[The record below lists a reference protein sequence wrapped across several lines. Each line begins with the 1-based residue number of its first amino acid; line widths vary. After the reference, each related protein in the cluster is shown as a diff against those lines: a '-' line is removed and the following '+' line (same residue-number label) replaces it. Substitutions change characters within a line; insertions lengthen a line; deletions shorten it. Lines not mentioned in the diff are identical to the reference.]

1 MAGMTSCG
9 ARLFALL
16 AAVVGSAA
24 APADA
29 APHPGQAERPAAGR
43 GLLERYC
50 VACHNDRLRTAG
62 LTLQG
67 LEIGAVERDPERWE
81 KVVGKLRAGDM
92 PPAGRPRPTAAEVE
106 PFVARLTAGLDGFAR
121 EHPDPGRPAVHRLN
135 RTEYGNAVR
144 DLLELE
150 VDVAALLPA
159 DDSGGGFD
167 NIADVLTVSPLLLE
181 RYLSAAR
188 KVSRLAVGDPAERAV
203 LYRVPRTLVQD
214 GRTDAELPLGTRGG
228 VAIRHYFPM
237 DGEYLLKVR
246 MQRNRIDEIRGLL
259 HSYRID
265 VLIDGQRVESFA
277 VGGEEIERGAEGLE
291 ATYTALANYLT
302 HADDEFELRVAVT
315 AGPHVVGVTFPS
327 PSSAIEGPPEKPV
340 QPKSWDYYHAK
351 LGLAGIGALEIRGP
365 YHVAGPGETPSR
377 RRIFTCRPA
386 PGDSAA
392 RERRC
397 AREIVAAL
405 ARRAFRR
412 PVTEADLRTLL
423 GFYESGRAAGGFE
436 AGIELA
442 LQRILVSPYFLF
454 RVEQD
459 PAGVAPGAP
468 YPLADLELASRLS
481 FFLWSSLPDERLLTL
496 ASARRLGDPAVL
508 EREVRRMLAD
518 PRASAL
524 VDSFAAQWL
533 GTRNLA
539 FAVPNEDRFPA
550 FDENLRRAFQR
561 ETELFIQSILRE
573 DRSVFDLLTAG
584 HTYVNERLA
593 RHYGIPDVR
602 GNWFRRVELAP
613 DQAAR
618 AGILGHGSVL
628 TVTSLAT
635 RTSPVNRGKWILEN
649 LLGTPPPPPPP
660 DVPAL
665 EEEDGGGAALSMR
678 EAMAAHRGNPACAA
692 CHAKMDP
699 LGLALENFDAV
710 GAWRTASESGEP
722 IDAAGELPDGAA
734 FRGPADLR
742 RVLLAR
748 PDQFV
753 ETVVEKLLTYATG
766 RGLEYYDRPAIRA
779 IAREA
784 AADGHRLSALVLGV
798 VRSTPFRMR
807 RAAGQQGAAAA
818 EAQGAHSAPRRER
831 RGAVGSPQADAG
843 GSGRSPV

>member
-1 MAGMTSCG
+1 MMSFRGWIV
-9 ARLFALL
+9 ALL
-16 AAVVGSAA
+16 AAAAGGASAATYA
-24 APADA
+24 APA
-29 APHPGQAERPAAGR
+29 PVQAERPAAAGR
-43 GLLERYC
+43 TLLERYC
-50 VACHNDRLRTAG
+50 LACHNDRLRTAG

-81 KVVGKLRAGDM
+81 KVLGKLRSGDM
-92 PPAGRPRPTAAEVE
+92 PPAGRPRPVAGEVG
-106 PFVARLTAGLDGFAR
+106 PFVARLTAALDRHAAA
-121 EHPDPGRPAVHRLN
+121 HPDPGRPAVHRLN

-144 DLLELE
+144 DLLDLE

-203 LYRVPRTLVQD
+203 RYRVPRTLVQD

-237 DGEYLLKVR
+237 NGEYVLRIR

-259 HSYRID
+259 HAYRID
-265 VLIDGQRVESFA
+265 VLIDGQRVGSFV
-277 VGGEEIERGAEGLE
+277 VGGEEIERDAAGLE

-365 YHVAGPGETPSR
+365 YHVAGPGDTPSR

-386 PGDSAA
+386 AA
-392 RERRC
+392 DPPALEARC
-397 AREIVAAL
+397 ARQILAPL

-423 GFYESGRAAGGFE
+423 GFYESGRAGGGFE

-459 PAGVAPGAP
+459 PPGVAPAAP
-468 YPLADLELASRLS
+468 YRLGDLALASRLS
-481 FFLWSSLPDERLLTL
+481 FFLWSSLPDDRLLTL
-496 ASARRLGDPAVL
+496 AAAGRLGEPAVL

-524 VDSFAAQWL
+524 VDNFAAQWL

-539 FAVPNEDRFPA
+539 FAVPNEDRFPE
-550 FDENLRRAFQR
+550 FDENLRQAFR
-561 ETELFIQSILRE
+561 LETGLFIESILRE
-573 DRSVFDLLTAG
+573 DRSIFDLLTAN

-593 RHYGIPDVR
+593 RHYGLPDVR

-618 AGILGHGSVL
+618 AGVLGHGSVL

-665 EEEDGGGAALSMR
+665 DEESAGGEALSMR
-678 EAMAAHRGNPACAA
+678 EAMAAHRRNPACAA

-699 LGLALENFDAV
+699 LGLALENFDAI

-722 IDAAGELPDGAA
+722 VDAAGELPDGTT
-734 FRGPADLR
+734 FGGPADLR
-742 RVLLAR
+742 QVLLAR
-748 PDQFV
+748 PGQFV
-753 ETVVEKLLTYATG
+753 ETVVEKLLMYATG
-766 RGLEYYDRPAIRA
+766 RGLEYYDRPAVRA

-798 VRSTPFRMR
+798 VRSAPFRMR
-807 RAAGQQGAAAA
+807 RAAGQPGAA
-818 EAQGAHSAPRRER
+818 G
-831 RGAVGSPQADAG
+831 RGAKGSPQADAT
-843 GSGRSPV
+843 GSRQSPA

>member
-1 MAGMTSCG
+1 MTVMMSFRG
-9 ARLFALL
+9 WIVALL
-16 AAVVGSAA
+16 AAAA
-24 APADA
+24 GVAGTVADA
-29 APHPGQAERPAAGR
+29 APRPVQAERPAAAGR
-43 GLLERYC
+43 TLLEHYC
-50 VACHNDRLRTAG
+50 LTCHNDRLRTAG

-81 KVVGKLRAGDM
+81 KVLGKLRSGDM
-92 PPAGRPRPTAAEVE
+92 PPAGRPRPAAGEVG
-106 PFVARLTAGLDGFAR
+106 PFVARLTAALDRHAAA
-121 EHPDPGRPAVHRLN
+121 HPDPGRPAVHRLN

-144 DLLELE
+144 DLLDLE

-203 LYRVPRTLVQD
+203 QYRVPRTLVQD

-237 DGEYLLKVR
+237 DGEYVLRIR

-259 HSYRID
+259 HAYRID
-265 VLIDGQRVESFA
+265 VLIDGQRVRSFA
-277 VGGEEIERGAEGLE
+277 VGGEEIERDAAGLE

-302 HADDEFELRVAVT
+302 HADDALELRVAVT

-365 YHVAGPGETPSR
+365 YHVAGPGATPSR

-386 PGDSAA
+386 AA
-392 RERRC
+392 DPPALEERC
-397 AREIVAAL
+397 ARRILAPL

-459 PAGVAPGAP
+459 PPGVAPAAP
-468 YPLADLELASRLS
+468 YRLGDLVLASRLS
-481 FFLWSSLPDERLLTL
+481 FFLWSSLPDDRLLTL
-496 ASARRLGDPAVL
+496 ASAGRLGEPVVL

-524 VDSFAAQWL
+524 VDNFAAQWL

-539 FAVPNEDRFPA
+539 FAVPNEDRFPE
-550 FDENLRRAFQR
+550 FDENLRQAFRR
-561 ETELFIQSILRE
+561 ETGLFIESILRE
-573 DRSVFDLLTAG
+573 DRSVFDLLTAN

-593 RHYGIPDVR
+593 RHYGLPDVR
-602 GNWFRRVELAP
+602 GNWFRRVELTP

-618 AGILGHGSVL
+618 AGVLGHGSVL

-665 EEEDGGGAALSMR
+665 DEEGTGGEALSMR
-678 EAMAAHRGNPACAA
+678 EAMAAHRRNPACAA

-699 LGLALENFDAV
+699 LGLALENFDAI

-722 IDAAGELPDGAA
+722 VDAAGELPDGTT
-734 FRGPADLR
+734 FGGPADLR
-742 RVLLAR
+742 QVLLAR

-753 ETVVEKLLTYATG
+753 ETVVEKLLMYATG
-766 RGLEYYDRPAIRA
+766 RGLEYYDRPAVRA

-798 VRSTPFRMR
+798 VRSAPFQMR
-807 RAAGQQGAAAA
+807 RAAP
-818 EAQGAHSAPRRER
+818 S
-831 RGAVGSPQADAG
+831 D
-843 GSGRSPV
+843 

>member
-1 MAGMTSCG
+1 
-9 ARLFALL
+9 
-16 AAVVGSAA
+16 
-24 APADA
+24 
-29 APHPGQAERPAAGR
+29 
-43 GLLERYC
+43 
-50 VACHNDRLRTAG
+50 
-62 LTLQG
+62 
-67 LEIGAVERDPERWE
+67 
-81 KVVGKLRAGDM
+81 
-92 PPAGRPRPTAAEVE
+92 
-106 PFVARLTAGLDGFAR
+106 
-121 EHPDPGRPAVHRLN
+121 
-135 RTEYGNAVR
+135 
-144 DLLELE
+144 
-150 VDVAALLPA
+150 
-159 DDSGGGFD
+159 
-167 NIADVLTVSPLLLE
+167 
-181 RYLSAAR
+181 
-188 KVSRLAVGDPAERAV
+188 
-203 LYRVPRTLVQD
+203 
-214 GRTDAELPLGTRGG
+214 
-228 VAIRHYFPM
+228 M

-259 HSYRID
+259 HTYRID
-265 VLIDGQRVESFA
+265 VLIDGRRVESFA
-277 VGGEEIERGAEGLE
+277 VGGERIERGAEGLE

-302 HADDEFELRVAVT
+302 HADDELELRVAVT

-365 YHVAGPGETPSR
+365 YHVAGPGDTPSR

-386 PGDSAA
+386 PGDQAA
-392 RERRC
+392 RGRQC

-412 PVTEADLRTLL
+412 PVTEADLQTLL

-454 RVEQD
+454 RVERD
-459 PAGVAPGAP
+459 PAGSAPGAP
-468 YPLADLELASRLS
+468 YRLGDLELASRLS
-481 FFLWSSLPDERLLTL
+481 FFVWSSLPDERLLTA
-496 ASARRLGDPAVL
+496 ASEGRLGDPALL

-524 VDSFAAQWL
+524 VDNFAAQWL

-539 FAVPNEDRFPA
+539 FAVPNEDRFPE

-561 ETELFIQSILRE
+561 ETGLFIQSILRE
-573 DRSVFDLLTAG
+573 DRSVFDLLTAS

-593 RHYGIPDVR
+593 RHYSIPNVR

-649 LLGTPPPPPPP
+649 ILGTPPPPPPPPPP

-665 EEEDGGGAALSMR
+665 EEEGTEGGALSMR
-678 EAMAAHRGNPACAA
+678 EAMAAHRRNPACAA
-692 CHAKMDP
+692 CHVKMDP
-699 LGLALENFDAV
+699 LGLALENFDAI
-710 GAWRTASESGEP
+710 GSWRTASESDEP

-734 FRGPADLR
+734 FSGPTDLR
-742 RVLLAR
+742 HVLLAR

-753 ETVVEKLLTYATG
+753 ETVVEKLLMYATG

-798 VRSTPFRMR
+798 VRSAPFRMR
-807 RAAGQQGAAAA
+807 RAAGQAEQQGAVGA
-818 EAQGAHSAPRRER
+818 EAQP
-831 RGAVGSPQADAG
+831 
-843 GSGRSPV
+843 